1 MSRFRVASDGNDN
14 LVESGSGM
22 RSVKLTRVGGGFT
35 PYHSLDGVTWMA
47 GPRFQIDMPAGVLA
61 GLAIFNGDG
70 GDPAKSPLLDSAG
83 IGGPAAIELSHR
95 FGSLGAGQSVALTAR
110 VTGVDDP
117 SVTWSLSP
125 ETGSITASGLYQAP
139 EDAAEAPRTVTIV
152 ASGNADPNVQAR
164 TVFKVGAF
172 EPVLINAGGE
182 ANRTEVAV
190 EGMQLAELYRTAR
203 SSREPLEY
211 RFTVP
216 NGDYTVRLRFI
227 ETEATQ
233 AGQRRFDVCING
245 QTAVER
251 LDIFAAASGAG
262 KPLVRQFAAR
272 VEDGEL
278 RISFLPV
285 TGDATVNAIE
295 VQE

>member
-1 MSRFRVASDGNDN
+1 M
-14 LVESGSGM
+14 
-22 RSVKLTRVGGGFT
+22 
-35 PYHSLDGVTWMA
+35 
-47 GPRFQIDMPAGVLA
+47 
-61 GLAIFNGDG
+61 
-70 GDPAKSPLLDSAG
+70 
-83 IGGPAAIELSHR
+83 
-95 FGSLGAGQSVALTAR
+95 
-110 VTGVDDP
+110 
-117 SVTWSLSP
+117 
-125 ETGSITASGLYQAP
+125 
-139 EDAAEAPRTVTIV
+139 TIV
-152 ASGNADPNVQAR
+152 ASSNADPSVQAR
-164 TVFKVGAF
+164 AVFKVGAF

-182 ANRTEVAV
+182 GVGSEEEGNFGGDAGFGGGQANRTEVAV
-190 EGMQLAELYRTAR
+190 EGTQLAELYRTAR
-203 SSREPLEY
+203 SSREPLDY

-233 AGQRRFDVCING
+233 AGQRRFDVRING

-285 TGDATVNAIE
+285 TGDATVIAIE
-295 VQE
+295 VLE